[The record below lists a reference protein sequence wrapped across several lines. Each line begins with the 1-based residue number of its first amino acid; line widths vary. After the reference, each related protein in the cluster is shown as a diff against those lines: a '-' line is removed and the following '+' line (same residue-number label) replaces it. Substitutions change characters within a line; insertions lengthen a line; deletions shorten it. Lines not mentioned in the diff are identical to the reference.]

1 MVLYLKE
8 GRKFLINT
16 NNYGLRAIMNYY
28 NIVEMDDECILKI
41 IELITPTINAV
52 RKMDNARIIIEL
64 LTTNK
69 KDRAEQITKYL
80 NKSNMTI

>member
-1 MVLYLKE
+1 
-8 GRKFLINT
+8 
-16 NNYGLRAIMNYY
+16 MNYY